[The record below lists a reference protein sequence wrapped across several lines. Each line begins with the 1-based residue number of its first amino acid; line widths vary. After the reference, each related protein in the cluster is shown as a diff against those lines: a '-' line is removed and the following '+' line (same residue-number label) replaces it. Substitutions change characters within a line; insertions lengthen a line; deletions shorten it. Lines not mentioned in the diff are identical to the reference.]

1 MLHVRDVKRL
11 YALDAPVLSLYLD
24 VDPGY
29 LQNQAA
35 TPAWRIWFRNELRR
49 LEGEIGDRDA
59 LRIWQPI
66 RERAEAYIDGYKP
79 ESKGLVI
86 FAHSD
91 GLETLHLPLPV
102 ENMGGYGQPLVT
114 PLFWKL
120 DEFERYLI
128 VLADQQ
134 EARFMTAYLG
144 TVDDQERMEIE
155 LDEYDFGQKTI
166 NPATSY
172 GKELNQGSNREAFN
186 DMVSEHRN
194 RFLRDVVDHI
204 GQLRETYQTERII
217 LGGAEET
224 AHAIRRLMN
233 DRLSQ
238 EVVALLPIPIKTP
251 GHEVLTRIQ
260 PAAHD
265 YERQFEDGLI
275 EDVIN
280 MAKSGGRAA
289 LGRDDVLKAVEEQ
302 RVEMLIAPWPLTD
315 EYLLHTL
322 PEKMLHSSAELEL
335 VHGDAAERLNAE
347 GGLAARL
354 YYAL

>member
-11 YALDAPVLSLYLD
+11 YALEAPVLSLYLN

-29 LQNQAA
+29 SENQAS

-49 LEGEIGDRDA
+49 LEAEIEDREA
-59 LRIWQPI
+59 KRVWQPI
-66 RERAEAYIDGYKP
+66 RERVEAFIDGYKV
-79 ESKGLVI
+79 ESKGLI
-86 FAHSD
+86 LFANSAE
-91 GLETLHLPLPV
+91 LETLTMPLPV
-102 ENMGGYGQPLVT
+102 ENMGGYGRPLVT

-186 DMVSEHRN
+186 DMVSEHRA
-194 RFLRDVVDHI
+194 RFLREVVDHI
-204 GQLRETYQTERII
+204 GELREIHQTERII

-224 AHAIRRLMN
+224 AHAVRRMMN

-238 EVVALLPIPIKTP
+238 EVVALLPIPMKAST
-251 GHEVLTRIQ
+251 HEVLARIQ

-265 YERQFEDGLI
+265 YERQYEDALI

-289 LGRDDVLKAVEEQ
+289 LGREAVLKALEEQ

-315 EYLLHTL
+315 EHLLHTL
-322 PEKMLHSSAELEL
+322 PEKMLHSSSTLEL
-335 VHGDAAERLNAE
+335 VHGEAAERVKAE